1 MLMDNFKDTVDKL
14 YEEIN
19 APDKVDYDKI

>member
-1 MLMDNFKDTVDKL
+1 MLMDNFKNTVDRL

>member
-1 MLMDNFKDTVDKL
+1 MDNFKDTVDKL